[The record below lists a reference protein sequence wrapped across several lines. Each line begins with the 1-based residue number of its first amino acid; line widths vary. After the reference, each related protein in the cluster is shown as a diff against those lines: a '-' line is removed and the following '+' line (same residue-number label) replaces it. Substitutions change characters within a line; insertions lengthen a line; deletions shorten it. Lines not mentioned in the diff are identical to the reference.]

1 MGYQMMGSSWILV
14 LFLRFGYY
22 VPKKLALPPRFL
34 GRYLTTSLILGL
46 ITFIVISIEYQKT
59 EALPPT
65 LVHEVPSDQDYDN
78 LLTTP
83 PPTTEVTL
91 APIRNLMIFFIFFF
105 YTIFKTYLQIKICVL
120 VKRLSGQENREEYIM
135 ADFGEM
141 NAWNII

>member
-1 MGYQMMGSSWILV
+1 M
-14 LFLRFGYY
+14 
-22 VPKKLALPPRFL
+22 ALPPRIL

-46 ITFIVISIEYQKT
+46 IAFIVISIEYQKT

-65 LVHEVPSDQDYDN
+65 LHEVPSDQDYDN
-78 LLTTP
+78 ILESN
-83 PPTTEVTL
+83 PTTEDIL

-141 NAWNII
+141 NA

>member
-1 MGYQMMGSSWILV
+1 MSGSGWIRV

-22 VPKKLALPPRFL
+22 TPKHLALSPRFL
-34 GRYLTTSLILGL
+34 GRYLTTSLISGL

-65 LVHEVPSDQDYDN
+65 LVHEVPSDQDYDVLEPN
-78 LLTTP
+78 STNGA
-83 PPTTEVTL
+83 TL

-141 NAWNII
+141 NAWKI

>member
-1 MGYQMMGSSWILV
+1 MNSGTISWV
-14 LFLRFGYY
+14 W
-22 VPKKLALPPRFL
+22 VSNKLALPPRFL

-46 ITFIVISIEYQKT
+46 IAFIVISIEYQKT

-78 LLTTP
+78 ILESN
-83 PPTTEVTL
+83 PTTEDIL

-141 NAWNII
+141 NA

>member
-1 MGYQMMGSSWILV
+1 MGTKGTKCRVQV
-14 LFLRFGYY
+14 EFGYY
-22 VPKKLALPPRFL
+22 FLGLGIKKLALPPRFL

-46 ITFIVISIEYQKT
+46 IAFIVISIEYQKT

-65 LVHEVPSDQDYDN
+65 LVHEVPSDQDYDVLEPN
-78 LLTTP
+78 STN
-83 PPTTEVTL
+83 VGTL

-141 NAWNII
+141 NA

>member
-1 MGYQMMGSSWILV
+1 MDTKGTKCRVQV
-14 LFLRFGYY
+14 EFGYY
-22 VPKKLALPPRFL
+22 FLGLGIKKLALPPRIL

-65 LVHEVPSDQDYDN
+65 LHEVPSDQDYDILEPN
-78 LLTTP
+78 STN
-83 PPTTEVTL
+83 VATL

-141 NAWNII
+141 NA

>member
-1 MGYQMMGSSWILV
+1 MGTKGTKCRVQV
-14 LFLRFGYY
+14 EFGYY
-22 VPKKLALPPRFL
+22 FLGLGIKKLALPPRFL

-78 LLTTP
+78 ILESN
-83 PPTTEVTL
+83 PTTEDIL

-141 NAWNII
+141 NA

>member
-1 MGYQMMGSSWILV
+1 M
-14 LFLRFGYY
+14 
-22 VPKKLALPPRFL
+22 PKKLALPPRFL

-65 LVHEVPSDQDYDN
+65 LVHEIPSDQDYDN

-120 VKRLSGQENREEYIM
+120 VKRLSGQENRQEYIM

-141 NAWNII
+141 NA

>member
-1 MGYQMMGSSWILV
+1 MGTKHTKCRVQV
-14 LFLRFGYY
+14 EFGYY
-22 VPKKLALPPRFL
+22 FLGLGIKKLALPPRFL

-46 ITFIVISIEYQKT
+46 IAFIVISIEYQKT

-65 LVHEVPSDQDYDN
+65 LVHEVPSDQDYDVLEPN
-78 LLTTP
+78 STN
-83 PPTTEVTL
+83 VATL

-141 NAWNII
+141 NA

>member
-1 MGYQMMGSSWILV
+1 MGTKGTKCRVQVEFWYY
-14 LFLRFGYY
+14 FLGLGI
-22 VPKKLALPPRFL
+22 KKLALPPRIL

-65 LVHEVPSDQDYDN
+65 LHEVPSDQDYDVLEPN
-78 LLTTP
+78 STNGA
-83 PPTTEVTL
+83 TL

-141 NAWNII
+141 NA

>member
-1 MGYQMMGSSWILV
+1 M
-14 LFLRFGYY
+14 
-22 VPKKLALPPRFL
+22 ALPPKIL
-34 GRYLTTSLILGL
+34 GRCLTTSLILGL

-78 LLTTP
+78 ILESNP
-83 PPTTEVTL
+83 KTEDIL

-141 NAWNII
+141 NA

>member
-1 MGYQMMGSSWILV
+1 MMGSGCIRV

-22 VPKKLALPPRFL
+22 VPKKLALPPSIL
-34 GRYLTTSLILGL
+34 DRYLTTSLILGL
-46 ITFIVISIEYQKT
+46 IAFIIISIEYQKT

-78 LLTTP
+78 ILESN
-83 PPTTEVTL
+83 PTTEDIL

-105 YTIFKTYLQIKICVL
+105 YTIFKTYLQIKISVL

-141 NAWNII
+141 NA